1 MSWLERVVLSTPML
15 AGILRGI
22 GKCSKEALWIILVG
36 GFCLRS
42 SEEVA
47 TSRVSRGALTC
58 QLSEGEPSRSRSRS
72 RSHRIPNIPTQQTI
86 R

>member
-15 AGILRGI
+15 AEILRGI

-42 SEEVA
+42 SEEVD
-47 TSRVSRGALTC
+47 LQ
-58 QLSEGEPSRSRSRS
+58 QLLESLGEL
-72 RSHRIPNIPTQQTI
+72 
-86 R
+86 